1 MGPWRFVQP
10 PGLKPLKNKYV
21 ARLLTADP
29 DPKVPAEQHMK
40 SIAMSAF
47 LSGWP
52 REHIEGILL
61 ESPVFGPRLRREPEV
76 LADLL
81 RDARARATPE
91 QVDIYVEYLEAD
103 IAAARD
109 AAQAIRWQS
118 TEKIRVSSAATTM
131 VLLAILTI
139 ADAAKTTTDLHLA
152 VRRLGLASGTNR
164 TVALRAR
171 NLLVKNRVLTRYLE
185 NPNKSRNDAYG
196 YKLNL
201 AQILKMAPD
210 RVSRVD
216 PALSELVSHE
226 AFMRGALSP
235 SGYRILAQLH
245 PIQPRHT
252 ADVAQTV
259 GLSPDWTRTKLRQLR
274 EHDLTYESAGQW
286 RRCTND
292 ELPVRLRRA
301 ATVLGTYGVTE
312 RRTAEYAN
320 EREHFRYRSFSPA
333 TKAGR
338 ESGEKKQTE

>member
-1 MGPWRFVQP
+1 MRNPATPWTPYARTPDAHREKMGPWRFVQP
-10 PGLKPLKNKYV
+10 PGLEPLKNKYV

-152 VRRLGLASGTNR
+152 VRAHENVRRLEVAVHHPGVVGGGDGLGGSEHGAH
-164 TVALRAR
+164 
-171 NLLVKNRVLTRYLE
+171 
-185 NPNKSRNDAYG
+185 
-196 YKLNL
+196 
-201 AQILKMAPD
+201 QH
-210 RVSRVD
+210 
-216 PALSELVSHE
+216 PAIC
-226 AFMRGALSP
+226 RGADR
-235 SGYRILAQLH
+235 SGH
-245 PIQPRHT
+245 
-252 ADVAQTV
+252 
-259 GLSPDWTRTKLRQLR
+259 LR
-274 EHDLTYESAGQW
+274 EGSAAHQTHRVEGPPIRGLPDVVNRHDGGVLEPAGDGRFAGQPG
-286 RRCTND
+286 RPASSGSSS
-292 ELPVRLRRA
+292 LS
-301 ATVLGTYGVTE
+301 ATS
-312 RRTAEYAN
+312 RPR
-320 EREHFRYRSFSPA
+320 
-333 TKAGR
+333 
-338 ESGEKKQTE
+338 